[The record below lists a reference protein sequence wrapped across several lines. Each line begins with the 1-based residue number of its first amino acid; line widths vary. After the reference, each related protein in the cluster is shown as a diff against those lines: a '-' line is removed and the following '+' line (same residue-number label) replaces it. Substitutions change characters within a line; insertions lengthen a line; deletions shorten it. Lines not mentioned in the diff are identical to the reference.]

1 MSDVRLKV
9 CGITSA
15 DDAAKAVESGA
26 IYLGFNF
33 YPPSPRYIAPELAR
47 RIVDLLPEGVIPVGI
62 FVNEPHPDDVNRIME
77 CGGMRIAQL
86 HGDEDPEYCR
96 AVGLS
101 RVIKAFRAASGFQIR
116 QAIEYAVDAVLLDAY
131 DPQLYG
137 GTGKTVDWGVAASL
151 AREVRLFLAGG
162 LSPDNI
168 QEAVRA
174 VHPWAVDLNSGVESA
189 PGIKDATKLRLLRQ
203 RLDSTDDQ

>member
-9 CGITSA
+9 CGITSS

-47 RIVDLLPEGVIPVGI
+47 RIVDLLPKGVIPVGI

-116 QAIEYAVDAVLLDAY
+116 QAIEYAVHAVLLDAY
-131 DPQLYG
+131 DPRLYG

>member
-1 MSDVRLKV
+1 
-9 CGITSA
+9 
-15 DDAAKAVESGA
+15 
-26 IYLGFNF
+26 
-33 YPPSPRYIAPELAR
+33 
-47 RIVDLLPEGVIPVGI
+47 
-62 FVNEPHPDDVNRIME
+62 
-77 CGGMRIAQL
+77 MRIAQL

-96 AVGLS
+96 AVGLQ

-116 QAIEYAVDAVLLDAY
+116 QAMEYSVDAVLLDAY
-131 DPQLYG
+131 DPRLYG
-137 GTGKTVDWGVAASL
+137 GTGMTVDWGMAASL
-151 AREVRLFLAGG
+151 AHEVRLFLAGG

-168 QEAVRA
+168 QEAIRA